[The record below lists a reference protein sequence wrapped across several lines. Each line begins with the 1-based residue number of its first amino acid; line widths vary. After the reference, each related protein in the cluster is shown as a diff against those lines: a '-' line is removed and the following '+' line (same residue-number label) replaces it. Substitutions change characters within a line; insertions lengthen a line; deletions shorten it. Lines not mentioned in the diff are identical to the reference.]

1 MQSANGWWMHSV
13 PGAGDRAISL
23 EKAPTNLLTV
33 VSEISSEF
41 DQTIPSRNLF
51 GFGLIPSSIRVSK
64 GLSRQRGLDL
74 NQPRARG
81 SGHAACMQL
90 DCRSHAGTRA
100 GSPLRWSG
108 AAQWVGPRN
117 SAAFEAR
124 SMGAGTASGTRAA
137 RLGDGGPM
145 APHGALAG
153 GAPRRRSL
161 GCRSEGGG
169 RCGGGVRCGEWAVA
183 PAAGSVGHLR
193 MYKGIGG

>member
-1 MQSANGWWMHSV
+1 MQRANGWWMHSV
-13 PGAGDRAISL
+13 PGAGDRAITL
-23 EKAPTNLLTV
+23 EKAPANLLAV

-41 DQTIPSRNLF
+41 DRTIPSRYLF
-51 GFGLIPSSIRVSK
+51 GFGLVPGFIRVSK
-64 GLSRQRGLDL
+64 GLSRQRGLNLSRPRKRGRACCMRLDCCPRGDACGQSVAL
-74 NQPRARG
+74 ERRRTGGWDRGTAPRPRGTVNGARAR
-81 SGHAACMQL
+81 
-90 DCRSHAGTRA
+90 RA
-100 GSPLRWSG
+100 GH
-108 AAQWVGPRN
+108 
-117 SAAFEAR
+117 
-124 SMGAGTASGTRAA
+124 RAA